1 MQVVDETGAQG
12 PEPGEQGPEH
22 KLVHVAPNMGA
33 VSHFPQATWN
43 QEWAEELRE
52 IRRMVEFL
60 TEKGNSM

>member
-1 MQVVDETGAQG
+1 MQVVDETGVQG

-22 KLVHVAPNMGA
+22 KLVDVAPNMGA
-33 VSHFPQATWN
+33 DSHSPQATWN